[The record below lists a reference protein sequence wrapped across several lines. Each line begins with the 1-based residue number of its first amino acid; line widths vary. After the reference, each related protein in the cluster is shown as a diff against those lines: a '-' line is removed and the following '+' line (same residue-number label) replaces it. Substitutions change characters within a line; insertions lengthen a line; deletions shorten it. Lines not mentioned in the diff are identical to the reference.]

1 MSFALLSTFAVLLGI
16 LLLAIGLWL
25 AQRLRVQHREV
36 EVLST
41 LFWQS
46 ALEENRAR
54 VFTKRFRHWT
64 AWLLLVA
71 IASLLWMLLA
81 QPQTEPLNSTQHV
94 VLLDRSIDDPA
105 IRKAD
110 LQLAIERASSLPAA
124 TREIVAV
131 DGHLKTLLAAGESVE
146 QVSLR
151 IDETDAPSPPG
162 MEWAIETLS
171 SRATDEQP
179 LSIHVV
185 GDANIENRFLDAVGS
200 NVSVFR
206 VDRPDSTAGAA
217 QLQTFGIADAAS
229 GQWNEVDVSIGFNPQ
244 QPLDA
249 NQISV
254 SINDQPIEQSLLAI
268 DETNFQLKSIPA
280 NGGILNISVA
290 GVSAGSLTLPV
301 RKPIQ
306 VSLDGDVPESLREL
320 ITLDPACQIVASAGE
335 VRIGGGADANLRL
348 SSDDQPA
355 FLIESDH
362 DDPNA
367 ALAELVDTLALKQ
380 IDAMAIAAQSDRVVD
395 VQVASADQRS
405 VAIWRKLFTPAFDF
419 QESRAYPMLIA
430 RSIRWIANH
439 PPIVPWA
446 QQGERLPVAAPSLDR
461 AIDSIATTS
470 DGRQLQTTRLTSSI
484 AESVQLP
491 ITPTAN
497 FISKF
502 GLTTWMGLFVSLLL
516 AGEWVLYQRGKMP

>member
-1 MSFALLSTFAVLLGI
+1 MSFALLSTFVVLLGI

-41 LFWQS
+41 SFWQS

-54 VFTKRFRHWT
+54 VFTKRFRHWP

-94 VLLDRSIDDPA
+94 VLLDCSVDAPA
-105 IRKAD
+105 TRTAD
-110 LQLAIERASSLPAA
+110 LQLAIERASSLPTAK
-124 TREIVAV
+124 REIIAV
-131 DGHLKTLLAAGESVE
+131 DGNLKTLLAAGETVE

-162 MEWAIETLS
+162 VEWAIETLS
-171 SRATDEQP
+171 SRATSEQP

-185 GDANIENRFLDAVGS
+185 GDAKIEKQFLDAVGA
-200 NVSVFR
+200 NVTIFR
-206 VDRPDSTAGAA
+206 VERPESTTDAA
-217 QLQTFGIADAAS
+217 KLQTFGIADAAS
-229 GQWNEVDVSIGFNPQ
+229 GQWDEVDVSIGFNPQ

-249 NQISV
+249 TQISV

-268 DETNFQLKSIPA
+268 DDTKFQLNSIPA
-280 NGGILNISVA
+280 NGGILNVNVA

-306 VSLDGDVPESLREL
+306 ISFDGNVPESLREL

-335 VRIGGGADANLRL
+335 VRIGSGANANLRL
-348 SSDDQPA
+348 SPDDQPA

-380 IDAMAIAAQSDRVVD
+380 IDAMAIAAQSDSVVD
-395 VQVASADQRS
+395 VQVAAADKRS
-405 VAIWRKLFTPAFDF
+405 IAIWRKLFTPAFDF
-419 QESRAYPMLIA
+419 QESRAYPILIA

-484 AESVQLP
+484 AESAQLP
-491 ITPTAN
+491 ITPAAN
-497 FISKF
+497 VVSKF
-502 GLTTWMGLFVSLLL
+502 GLATWMGLLVSLLL
-516 AGEWVLYQRGKMP
+516 AGEWVLYQRGSMP